1 MFICTQ
7 FIYQLPVG
15 LLAQLVERCT
25 GIAEVMGSNPVRA
38 WNFFQVLLT
47 TTSFSSVLS
56 CEDLLISSLHRSA
69 IMWNFHISKIL
80 NQYCSNFL
88 SCLLVAYNK
97 KIIIRNKIQVTR
109 RKETLYNILC
119 WLPSTLLINKAIQL
133 IIILEFH
140 GTSQGLI
147 PSQLGRRRLFSE
159 RVMAVRAYQCCMQVY
174 LFFLA

>member
-1 MFICTQ
+1 MWNFHISKIFIHLDVYLYPIHWPAPSWLASSIGRVLHRYRRGRGFKSRT
-7 FIYQLPVG
+7 G
-15 LLAQLVERCT
+15 L
-25 GIAEVMGSNPVRA
+25 
-38 WNFFQVLLT
+38 NFFQVLFT
-47 TTSFSSVLS
+47 TTRFSSVLS

-88 SCLLVAYNK
+88 SCLLVACNE

-119 WLPSTLLINKAIQL
+119 WLPSTLLIKKAIQL

-147 PSQLGRRRLFSE
+147 PSQLGRRRLFFWKSNGG
-159 RVMAVRAYQCCMQVY
+159 
-174 LFFLA
+174 